1 MLELVGWQQ
10 VKGKAQDLEGQALE
24 DDIKQFK
31 RTAMAAGVGVTTA
44 GTVGGTS
51 AVMGGGAAAGTIVVT
66 STVGASTVG
75 ALTVVGVGTVI
86 AVAAVGVVTIM
97 DTTGLC
103 PNIPNLQWR

>member
-1 MLELVGWQQ
+1 MGWQQ

-51 AVMGGGAAAGTIVVT
+51 AVMGGGAAAGTVVVT
-66 STVGASTVG
+66 STVG
-75 ALTVVGVGTVI
+75 ALTVVGVGTVV
-86 AVAAVGVVTIM
+86 AVAAVGVVTIL